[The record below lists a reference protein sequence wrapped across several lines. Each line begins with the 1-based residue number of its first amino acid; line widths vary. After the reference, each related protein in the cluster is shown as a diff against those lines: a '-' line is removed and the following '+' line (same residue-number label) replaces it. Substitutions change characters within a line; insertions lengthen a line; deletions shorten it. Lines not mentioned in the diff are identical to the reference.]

1 MKLVSKIIV
10 LLIVW
15 VVLVS
20 AHSVTIDQFVHN
32 LPIVDVAGCHW
43 AIYDLADVESRVCYE
58 STTSSVTTAYAIGLL
73 WSADIGLN
81 FPSPQPAVGDSLLV
95 IGSWDSA
102 YVNPGEYGNKS
113 SHTGFYWLYSDT
125 LDDPDDA
132 HLRHDT
138 LRPLPKPNVYK
149 TAGGPEEGAND
160 TIWVEIP
167 NPRETRYTGQAVY
180 DVLGYWLWADS
191 TGTGTPN
198 EFNASS
204 AMEIGF
210 IPVDGV
216 YGETT
221 VYWQLES
228 EDFLPWDHWTTYFAY
243 KLVARPDTTGSDDPG
258 SPGYSTYYF
267 SQNSDAIDV
276 YQIVIGIE
284 ENKDIN
290 HSSMQLEISPN
301 PFTDRTKIRFQITEN
316 QRQDVRS
323 KNQEAS
329 LEIYDCS
336 GRLVKSFNL
345 TSVILLHASAVS
357 WYGTDESGKQLPSG
371 VYFIQAKNG
380 DLNLTKKV
388 ILQR

>member
-1 MKLVSKIIV
+1 MNKKVV
-10 LLIVW
+10 LLIILLPVVCLYATKTLGQYVRNWPDNYDTTGIHW
-15 VVLVS
+15 VVYDISNPEEDTAFETSFMSFTLYS
-20 AHSVTIDQFVHN
+20 A
-32 LPIVDVAGCHW
+32 AGDLIKW
-43 AIYDLADVESRVCYE
+43 AIDV
-58 STTSSVTTAYAIGLL
+58 G
-73 WSADIGLN
+73 N
-81 FPSPQPAVGDSLLV
+81 FPTQWLKGDSLLAF
-95 IGSWDSA
+95 GSWDSVA
-102 YVNPGEYGNKS
+102 ARDPVGYPDNPN
-113 SHTGFYWLYSDT
+113 HTGFYWLFTDT
-125 LDDPDDA
+125 LTTEEPQDWRD
-132 HLRHDT
+132 DT
-138 LRPLPKPNVYK
+138 LRVLPKPNVYK
-149 TAGGPEEGAND
+149 TGIGGGAND

-228 EDFLPWDHWTTYFAY
+228 EGFLAWDHWTTYFAY

-290 HSSMQLEISPN
+290 HSSMQFEISPN
-301 PFTDRTKIRFQITEN
+301 PFTDRIDIRFQITEN
-316 QRQDVRS
+316 QMQDVRS

-345 TSVILLHASAVS
+345 TSVILLHASAVP
-357 WYGTDESGKQLPSG
+357 WYGTDESGELLPSG
-371 VYFIQAKNG
+371 VYFVQVKGG

-388 ILQR
+388 ILQRK

>member
-10 LLIVW
+10 LLILC

-20 AHSVTIDQFVHN
+20 AQSVVIDQLVRN

-43 AIYDLADVESRVCYE
+43 AIYDLADAKSRVCYE
-58 STTSSVTTAYAIGLL
+58 STTASVTTAYAIGLF
-73 WSADIGLN
+73 WSAEISN
-81 FPSPQPAVGDSLLV
+81 FPSPVPEVGDSLLV

-102 YVNPGEYGNKS
+102 YVNPGEYGNKT

-125 LDDPDDA
+125 LDHATNA
-132 HLRHDT
+132 HLRDDT
-138 LRPLPKPNVYK
+138 LRPLPKPDVYK
-149 TAGGPEEGAND
+149 TGIGGGAND

-167 NPRETRYTGQAVY
+167 NPRETRYTGQTTVY

-191 TGTGTPN
+191 TGTGTPDS
-198 EFNASS
+198 FDAAS

-216 YGETT
+216 YGDTT
-221 VYWQLES
+221 VYCQLES
-228 EDFLPWDHWTTYFAY
+228 EGFLPWNHWTTYFAY
-243 KLVARPDTTGSDDPG
+243 KLVARPSFSLKGSRQA
-258 SPGYSTYYF
+258 PGYTTYYF
-267 SQNSDAIDV
+267 SQNSDSIDV

-301 PFTDRTKIRFQITEN
+301 PFTNRTDIKCSIGQSTKGTEL
-316 QRQDVRS
+316 R
-323 KNQEAS
+323 
-329 LEIYDCS
+329 IYDVS
-336 GRLVKSFNL
+336 GKLVKDFSHFTL
-345 TSVILLHASAVS
+345 DALRPTLLS
-357 WYGTDESGKQLPSG
+357 WYGTDESGEQLPSG
-371 VYFIQAKNG
+371 VYFIQAKGG

>member
-1 MKLVSKIIV
+1 MKLISKITLV
-10 LLIVW
+10 LTFGVACGFGQC
-15 VVLVS
+15 VV
-20 AHSVTIDQFVHN
+20 DQFVNN
-32 LPIVDVAGCHW
+32 LPVADVNGAHW
-43 AIYDLADVESRVCYE
+43 TIYDLADPENRVVVEGDPSCITQ
-58 STTSSVTTAYAIGLL
+58 SIAGGILWTAELGY
-73 WSADIGLN
+73 WSPL
-81 FPSPQPAVGDSLLV
+81 PAVGDSLIM

-102 YVNPGEYGNKS
+102 YVNPGLYGDKQT
-113 SHTGFYWLYSDT
+113 HTGFYWLYSDIV
-125 LDDPDDA
+125 DDVALTHWED
-132 HLRHDT
+132 DT

-167 NPRETRYTGQAVY
+167 NPRETRYTGQTTVY

-191 TGTGTPN
+191 TGSGTPN

-204 AMEIGF
+204 AVEIGF

-216 YGETT
+216 YGNTT

-243 KLVARPDTTGSDDPG
+243 KLVARPSFSLKGSRQA
-258 SPGYSTYYF
+258 PGYTTYYF

-290 HSSMQLEISPN
+290 HSSVQLEISPN
-301 PFTDRTKIRFQITEN
+301 PFTDRTDIRFQITEN

-345 TSVILLHASAVS
+345 TSVILLHASAVP
-357 WYGTDESGKQLPSG
+357 WYGTDESGKLLPSG
-371 VYFIQAKNG
+371 VYFIQAKGG